1 MAETTGNSRLGN
13 MWANLTPSQRM
24 MIVGT
29 LTAVVVVI
37 IVGSVIASRA
47 GYSTLFSGLSPEE
60 AGVIVQ
66 ELDSRKISYRIAGGG
81 GSILVP
87 SSQVYS
93 ARISLASDGYPR
105 SGTVGFEIFD
115 GNLFGMTDF
124 LQKVNY
130 RRALEGEL
138 AQTISQMQE
147 VDGVR
152 VHIVIPERPLFKED
166 EQPATASVVIKSN
179 PARGLTQRQ
188 VEGIAYLV
196 ASSVEGLDPD
206 RVTIL
211 DSRGTLMSRG
221 FPDKDGK
228 PGNQL
233 ELTQKVETYLES
245 KAQTLLDEVLG
256 PNKSVVRVSAVL
268 NFRSIESTTENFDPE
283 TAVVRS
289 EERIETTEG
298 ETGDRSET
306 SVTNYEMGR
315 TVESIADEVGNIE
328 KLSVAVMVDGK
339 YEEVTNDY
347 GEVTT
352 NFVARTDAELRTL
365 SGIVRRAVG
374 VDDGRGD
381 YFEIATIAFDRTY
394 LEEQERGMEKFMK
407 MQFYMSLAK
416 KGLYAAGIFFAVFM
430 LIKLIKRAAKAIE
443 EASKQLPAAP
453 QPRVQLQGQTPA
465 AQARVAAQPRA
476 QAGPPAV
483 EDALNYAAANPKEA
497 ASLIKSLME
506 EGE

>member
-1 MAETTGNSRLGN
+1 MADTAGNSRLGN
-13 MWANLTPSQRM
+13 MWGNLTPSQRM
-24 MIVGT
+24 MIIGT
-29 LTAVVVVI
+29 AVAVVVVV
-37 IVGSVIASRA
+37 IVGGIIASRA
-47 GYSTLFSGLSPEE
+47 GYSTLYSGLSPEE
-60 AGVIVQ
+60 AGLVVQ
-66 ELDSRKISYRIAGGG
+66 ELDSKKIPYRITGG
-81 GSILVP
+81 GSSIQVP

-93 ARISLASDGYPR
+93 ARIGLASEGFPR

-138 AQTISQMQE
+138 AKTISQMQE

-166 EQPATASVVIKSN
+166 EQPATASVVLKTN
-179 PARGLTQRQ
+179 PARSLNSRQ
-188 VEGIAYLV
+188 IEGIAYLV
-196 ASSVEGLDPD
+196 ASSVEGLAPT

-211 DSRGTLMSRG
+211 DSRGTMMSRG
-221 FPDKDGK
+221 FPDSDGD

-233 ELTQKVETYLES
+233 ELAQSVETYLEG

-256 PNKSVVRVSAVL
+256 PGRSVVRVSAAL
-268 NFRSIESTTENFDPE
+268 NFRRIESSTETYDPE

-289 EERIETTEG
+289 EERIETTQG
-298 ETGDRSET
+298 DGGDRSET

-315 TVESIADEVGNIE
+315 TVESIANEVGNIE
-328 KLSVAVMVDGK
+328 RLSVAVMVDGK
-339 YEEVTNDY
+339 YEESTDQY

-352 NFVARTDAELRTL
+352 TFVPRPASELQTL
-365 SGIVRRAVG
+365 AGIVRSAVG
-374 VDDGRGD
+374 VDNTRGD

-407 MQFYMSLAK
+407 MQFYMSIAK
-416 KGLYAAGIFFAVFM
+416 KGLYAAAIFFAIFM
-430 LIKLIKRAAKAIE
+430 VIKLVKKAARIIE
-443 EASKQLPAAP
+443 EASKALPPAAP
-453 QPRVQLQGQTPA
+453 RVQHQVPVPQPGDEKAARTPA
-465 AQARVAAQPRA
+465 PVAMG
-476 QAGPPAV
+476 AG
-483 EDALNYAAANPKEA
+483 LNYAVENPKET
-497 ASLIKSLME
+497 ASLIKSMME

>member
-1 MAETTGNSRLGN
+1 MAETAGNSRLGN
-13 MWANLTPSQRM
+13 MWANLTPGQRM
-24 MIVGT
+24 MIGGT
-29 LTAVVVVI
+29 VLAVVVAV
-37 IVGSVIASRA
+37 IVGGVIASRA
-47 GYSTLFSGLSPEE
+47 GYSTLYSGLSPEE
-60 AGVIVQ
+60 AGLVVQ
-66 ELDSRKISYRIAGGG
+66 ELDARKIPYRLTGG
-81 GSILVP
+81 GSSIQVP

-93 ARISLASDGYPR
+93 ARIGLASEGFPR

-138 AQTISQMQE
+138 AKTISQMQE

-166 EQPATASVVIKSN
+166 EQPATASVVIKNN
-179 PARGLTQRQ
+179 PARSLTGRQ
-188 VEGIAYLV
+188 IEGIAYLV
-196 ASSVEGLDPD
+196 ASSVEGLEPS

-221 FPDKDGK
+221 FPDAEGE

-233 ELTQKVETYLES
+233 ELAQSVETYLES

-256 PNKSVVRVSAVL
+256 PGKSVVRVSAVL
-268 NFRSIESTTENFDPE
+268 NFRRIESSTETYDPE

-289 EERIETTEG
+289 EERIETTQG
-298 ETGDRSET
+298 ESGDRSET

-328 KLSVAVMVDGK
+328 RLSVAVMVDGK
-339 YEEVTNDY
+339 YEETTDQY

-352 NFVARTDAELRTL
+352 QFVQRPASELQTL
-365 SGIVRRAVG
+365 AGIVRSAVG
-374 VDDGRGD
+374 VNESRGD

-394 LEEQERGMEKFMK
+394 LEEQQLGMEKFMK

-416 KGLYAAGIFFAVFM
+416 KGIYAAVIFFAIFM
-430 LIKLIKRAAKAIE
+430 IVKLVKKAARVIE
-443 EASKQLPAAP
+443 EASKALPQAAP
-453 QPRVQLQGQTPA
+453 RTQHQVPA
-465 AQARVAAQPRA
+465 AQPGAEKAARAPTPATVG
-476 QAGPPAV
+476 AGLDYAV
-483 EDALNYAAANPKEA
+483 ENPKET
-497 ASLIKSLME
+497 ASLIKSMME